1 MRWYLTE
8 YSRTMGI
15 ATELALP
22 GDVRLSDAAN
32 ITRYVLENRLD
43 E

>member
-1 MRWYLTE
+1 MMHDEGQW
-8 YSRTMGI
+8 
-15 ATELALP
+15 AALP